1 MAAIHTEDV
10 TGVRSRISWA
20 AVLAGAV
27 VTLATYLLLGAL
39 GVALGLT
46 FNQNVGDQ
54 ELGIAAAAYA
64 VISLLLAL
72 FAGGCVVSRC
82 TAGENTTEAIL
93 YGVVLWGVVFA
104 AMLWM
109 TAGGIRMGFN
119 AVMGIATSPAAGVVA
134 TRMSDADLK
143 ASGLTDEQIKSV
155 QAQFDRMRARAD
167 NLPAEVRDA
176 ARDPRTT
183 AAAWW
188 TFAGLLLSMGAAI
201 GGALLGAGPNLLLT
215 TLRVRTTGVGTTTRV

>member
-1 MAAIHTEDV
+1 MSIHTEDV

-27 VTLATYLLLGAL
+27 VTLTTYLLLGAL

-46 FNQNVGDQ
+46 FNENVGAE

-82 TAGENTTEAIL
+82 TAGENTTEALL

-119 AVMGIATSPAAGVVA
+119 AVMGIASSPATGAVVN
-134 TRMSDADLK
+134 RMSDADMK
-143 ASGLTDEQIKSV
+143 AAGLTDEQI
-155 QAQFDRMRARAD
+155 ANLRNRAS
-167 NLPAEVRDA
+167 NLPGEVRAA

-183 AAAWW
+183 EAAWW

-201 GGALLGAGPNLLLT
+201 GGALMGKGPDLLLA
-215 TLRVRTTGVGTTTRV
+215 TLRVRSTGVGTTTRV